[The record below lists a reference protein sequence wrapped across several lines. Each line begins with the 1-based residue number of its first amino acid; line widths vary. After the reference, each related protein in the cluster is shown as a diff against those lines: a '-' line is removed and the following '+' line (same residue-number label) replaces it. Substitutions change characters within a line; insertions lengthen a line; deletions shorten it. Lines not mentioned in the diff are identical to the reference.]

1 MFVKYAIKS
10 GVSESDWQK
19 CLYDLRDIMNG
30 THTSVADFNTD
41 VCNPALSE
49 FTGTLNTSV
58 YVQQSTSSNDFR
70 VDKYHYQRDDANGF
84 APKTEIRIRWQYS
97 SYPPAIRFGNHN
109 SSNYW
114 PYNSTA
120 HYWMNNQGAGN
131 NSKRIQ
137 DYTNFFIWAND
148 EHFIIHAEENGVALQ
163 QRGNTAGCFDW
174 EVSDA
179 DKFAYNTNNLYSPQL
194 FIFAQDRYLS
204 GSAAQDTGW
213 SQFACGRHT
222 YLANDGSVAGASSW
236 PSSGVNATAEQYASS
251 TSYGLYNIS
260 PNPLVNIYSTT
271 TTTGESN
278 YLIPVQAMAYGKTT
292 TTVPTVYGKL
302 TNFYRTTSNLGVTGD
317 TVTIDGTDYAIL
329 AMNKGGG
336 AWNTPNANN
345 VDNQCYLIPKL

>member
-10 GVSESDWQK
+10 GVAENDWQK

-49 FTGTLNTSV
+49 FTGTLNTSI
-58 YVQQSTSSNDFR
+58 YEYQTGGTSDFR
-70 VDKYHYQRDDANGF
+70 VDKFHYQRDDANGF

-109 SSNYW
+109 STNYW
-114 PYNSTA
+114 PYNATS
-120 HYWMNNQGAGN
+120 HHWMNSGSSGQ
-131 NSKRIQ
+131 NSMRIQ

-148 EHFIIHAEENGVALQ
+148 EHFIIHAEENGAALQ

-174 EVSDA
+174 EISDA
-179 DKFAYNTNNLYSPQL
+179 DKFAYNVNNLYSPQL
-194 FIFAQDRYLS
+194 YIYAQDRYLS
-204 GSAAQDTGW
+204 GSAGQD
-213 SQFACGRHT
+213 SNFAQFACGRWT
-222 YLANDGSVAGASSW
+222 YLANDGSIAAGSSW
-236 PSSGVNATAEQYASS
+236 PSSSINATAEQYASS
-251 TSYGLYNIS
+251 TSYGMYNIS

-336 AWNTPNANN
+336 AWNTPNASN